1 MAETEISGTL
11 TPEQLK
17 ELQDLCGDLIGDA
30 EKVREDYESNP
41 SDMSGSVISIHED
54 SPYLDE
60 EFSDTG
66 WKYVLKTK
74 VTGEDVLE
82 NLNKKDVVDKEKNDN

>member
-30 EKVREDYESNP
+30 EKVREDYELNP
-41 SDMSGSVISIHED
+41 SDMSGSVISIHQD

-74 VTGEDVLE
+74 TTADDVLK
-82 NLNKKDVVDKEKNDN
+82 NLTKKDVVDKEKNS